1 MCPLWQCGTKTLV
14 CTPQI
19 KEIKTTTTTKH
30 GSTTASFI
38 HYSSCNQL
46 LCHFILFSSVW
57 NLACL
62 AFENKNNFHIL
73 FGLDLSTII
82 DSFFGVISFGVG
94 VKMLLFLQINNQ
106 LHLAKLACLSNII
119 VININF
125 SLAKIF
131 DLSL

>member
-38 HYSSCNQL
+38 HNSSCNQL

-62 AFENKNNFHIL
+62 AFENKQLSYL
-73 FGLDLSTII
+73 FWPPLTII
-82 DSFFGVISFGVG
+82 DSVWGRFLWGQGKNVTFSPNQKSSSFSKAYV
-94 VKMLLFLQINNQ
+94 LNL
-106 LHLAKLACLSNII
+106 I
-119 VININF
+119 VINIYFFN
-125 SLAKIF
+125 SKIF
-131 DLSL
+131 YLSLWSS